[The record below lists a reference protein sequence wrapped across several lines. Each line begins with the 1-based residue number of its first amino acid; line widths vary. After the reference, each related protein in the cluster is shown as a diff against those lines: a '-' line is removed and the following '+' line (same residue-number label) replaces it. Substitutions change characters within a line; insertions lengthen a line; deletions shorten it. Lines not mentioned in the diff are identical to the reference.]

1 MLFTQKLKDIITN
14 NSVDYIMKE
23 YGMDHFLLRHFLQ
36 NQKDDSMFIE
46 IRDKLANPIIINK
59 DNESLKFKLLSYFED
74 CCVHDYSDEI
84 VDILYQM
91 LQNTQNIVLQRRIGI
106 FIEKLEP
113 KGNINVLSEILCKL
127 INSNDQIV
135 REFTTKSAI
144 KFIDQ
149 YTEEQIDSLLKT
161 MFFTNWSDDDV
172 VQTDVSISL
181 KFRWQDLKD
190 ASFRESANFLGEVIQ
205 TPKYIL
211 NFLDLTMKVYNDIL
225 SSKSDTRDI
234 NSWNIKYTYSW
245 RLPKQFPVTEREF
258 EYESQKD
265 KRIALEI
272 WNALIKIDAQNP
284 EIASQACE
292 ILVQKW
298 EYLIYFEILARFL
311 IDKWPIYQSIIKKML
326 YNKDLLRLTDINEK
340 KWVSLFNNYLTQ
352 CPDEINDFER
362 FIINY
367 SIEDKKVESRI
378 KAELTLFIP
387 EWKKG
392 ADVQHIREEYE
403 EKVRKDYK
411 IKDYTIQEREDDDE
425 VNFATVRTTFDSALL
440 MTRKEN
446 TELKEIIE
454 QYVLAES
461 TFDKDVWDLNWPF
474 EEYISRNPDQ
484 LASLYSDIKHLDF
497 KGHWQWLLW
506 WLARWYVAHY
516 KDAEMDIFYNQILNL
531 YAIFSDTKNINESPA
546 RLEIARSLD
555 DGKNALRSEDTWKLK
570 GSNPEL
576 FEKIKKLVID
586 LATDPDPS
594 NPEYP
599 EHAGLNT
606 VRGLWTMLVCVLL
619 FYYPKTEDDLTTTV
633 RILSND
639 DNPWIQAQLVD
650 NLIYLIPDNKDYDLC
665 KEMISKFKT
674 TEIPIIQLAL
684 VRYMFRLWNKKI
696 EENKDLIQILCNSAD
711 HNVRSS
717 IWDLI
722 WQALLNDA
730 SIEDIFDKILEMKE
744 EDEDILE
751 AITMEFQNKM
761 SSILVEQEIS
771 RRDKYL
777 WYFERI
783 IDFKSSNKENINAVR
798 SRLWYFFGDV
808 QKLPMSF
815 DILDTKWILDKLI
828 AIPSQDTQKNI
839 NGFFL
844 KFIRQDK
851 YIERILDLLWK
862 QIDLKLP
869 NWYSVMLIDSW
880 LSKEIVEIL
889 KYLYDKNSKTPLP
902 ETIFL
907 KMEKLFD
914 EGLKYGEKWFYE
926 IFNEYYKDIT

>member
-1 MLFTQKLKDIITN
+1 
-14 NSVDYIMKE
+14 
-23 YGMDHFLLRHFLQ
+23 
-36 NQKDDSMFIE
+36 
-46 IRDKLANPIIINK
+46 
-59 DNESLKFKLLSYFED
+59 
-74 CCVHDYSDEI
+74 
-84 VDILYQM
+84 
-91 LQNTQNIVLQRRIGI
+91 
-106 FIEKLEP
+106 
-113 KGNINVLSEILCKL
+113 
-127 INSNDQIV
+127 
-135 REFTTKSAI
+135 
-144 KFIDQ
+144 
-149 YTEEQIDSLLKT
+149 
-161 MFFTNWSDDDV
+161 
-172 VQTDVSISL
+172 
-181 KFRWQDLKD
+181 
-190 ASFRESANFLGEVIQ
+190 
-205 TPKYIL
+205 
-211 NFLDLTMKVYNDIL
+211 
-225 SSKSDTRDI
+225 
-234 NSWNIKYTYSW
+234 
-245 RLPKQFPVTEREF
+245 
-258 EYESQKD
+258 
-265 KRIALEI
+265 
-272 WNALIKIDAQNP
+272 
-284 EIASQACE
+284 
-292 ILVQKW
+292 
-298 EYLIYFEILARFL
+298 
-311 IDKWPIYQSIIKKML
+311 
-326 YNKDLLRLTDINEK
+326 
-340 KWVSLFNNYLTQ
+340 
-352 CPDEINDFER
+352 
-362 FIINY
+362 
-367 SIEDKKVESRI
+367 
-378 KAELTLFIP
+378 
-387 EWKKG
+387 
-392 ADVQHIREEYE
+392 
-403 EKVRKDYK
+403 
-411 IKDYTIQEREDDDE
+411 
-425 VNFATVRTTFDSALL
+425 
-440 MTRKEN
+440 
-446 TELKEIIE
+446 
-454 QYVLAES
+454 
-461 TFDKDVWDLNWPF
+461 
-474 EEYISRNPDQ
+474 
-484 LASLYSDIKHLDF
+484 
-497 KGHWQWLLW
+497 
-506 WLARWYVAHY
+506 
-516 KDAEMDIFYNQILNL
+516 
-531 YAIFSDTKNINESPA
+531 
-546 RLEIARSLD
+546 
-555 DGKNALRSEDTWKLK
+555 
-570 GSNPEL
+570 
-576 FEKIKKLVID
+576 
-586 LATDPDPS
+586 
-594 NPEYP
+594 
-599 EHAGLNT
+599 
-606 VRGLWTMLVCVLL
+606 
-619 FYYPKTEDDLTTTV
+619 
-633 RILSND
+633 
-639 DNPWIQAQLVD
+639 
-650 NLIYLIPDNKDYDLC
+650 
-665 KEMISKFKT
+665 MISKFKT

>member
-1 MLFTQKLKDIITN
+1 M
-14 NSVDYIMKE
+14 
-23 YGMDHFLLRHFLQ
+23 
-36 NQKDDSMFIE
+36 
-46 IRDKLANPIIINK
+46 
-59 DNESLKFKLLSYFED
+59 
-74 CCVHDYSDEI
+74 
-84 VDILYQM
+84 
-91 LQNTQNIVLQRRIGI
+91 
-106 FIEKLEP
+106 
-113 KGNINVLSEILCKL
+113 
-127 INSNDQIV
+127 
-135 REFTTKSAI
+135 
-144 KFIDQ
+144 
-149 YTEEQIDSLLKT
+149 
-161 MFFTNWSDDDV
+161 
-172 VQTDVSISL
+172 
-181 KFRWQDLKD
+181 
-190 ASFRESANFLGEVIQ
+190 
-205 TPKYIL
+205 
-211 NFLDLTMKVYNDIL
+211 
-225 SSKSDTRDI
+225 
-234 NSWNIKYTYSW
+234 
-245 RLPKQFPVTEREF
+245 
-258 EYESQKD
+258 
-265 KRIALEI
+265 
-272 WNALIKIDAQNP
+272 
-284 EIASQACE
+284 
-292 ILVQKW
+292 
-298 EYLIYFEILARFL
+298 
-311 IDKWPIYQSIIKKML
+311 
-326 YNKDLLRLTDINEK
+326 
-340 KWVSLFNNYLTQ
+340 
-352 CPDEINDFER
+352 
-362 FIINY
+362 
-367 SIEDKKVESRI
+367 
-378 KAELTLFIP
+378 
-387 EWKKG
+387 
-392 ADVQHIREEYE
+392 
-403 EKVRKDYK
+403 
-411 IKDYTIQEREDDDE
+411 
-425 VNFATVRTTFDSALL
+425 
-440 MTRKEN
+440 
-446 TELKEIIE
+446 
-454 QYVLAES
+454 
-461 TFDKDVWDLNWPF
+461 
-474 EEYISRNPDQ
+474 
-484 LASLYSDIKHLDF
+484 
-497 KGHWQWLLW
+497 
-506 WLARWYVAHY
+506 ARWYVAHY

-546 RLEIARSLD
+546 RLEIDRSLD